1 MTPAGGP
8 GRFRDRCEFLGDG
21 RRWQRAGVGYA
32 KSLGSAKKKPA
43 LGAVG
48 REPYRDFGVAQK
60 TWGRPAMPSA
70 AYFRRQADICLR
82 LSLISPDGAR
92 SNRLIIM
99 AKEYATNADALEEAP
114 AEAPPAGERTALP
127 DLAGNQ
133 AGLRLG
139 ADPPD

>member
-1 MTPAGGP
+1 MTPARGP
-8 GRFRDRCEFLGDG
+8 GRCPHRCEFLGVC
-21 RRWQRAGVGYA
+21 RPWQRARLGSA

-60 TWGRPAMPSA
+60 TGGRPAMPSA

-82 LSLISPDGAR
+82 LSLISSAGEV

-99 AKEYATNADALEEAP
+99 ATEYATKADALEEA
-114 AEAPPAGERTALP
+114 AADAPPAGDRTPSPPLP
-127 DLAGNQ
+127 GNH
-133 AGLRLG
+133 APSAPR
-139 ADPPD
+139 P